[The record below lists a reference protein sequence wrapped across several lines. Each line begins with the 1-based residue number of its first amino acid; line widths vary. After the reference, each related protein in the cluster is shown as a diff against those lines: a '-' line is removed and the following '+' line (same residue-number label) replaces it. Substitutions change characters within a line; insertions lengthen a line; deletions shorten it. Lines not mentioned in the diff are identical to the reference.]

1 MCHLKTYSSVFDL
14 LRSYPLVN
22 RAYFYTRN
30 YSVFCLLQNCSLM
43 IGAYTYYHLKMNIT
57 SGSKSISTHDFQPNG
72 EWDVFHTTATW
83 NLAVL
88 DCCPGIGYAH
98 VVFTLHMKV
107 SHTQTSTDDDDVM
120 YE

>member
-1 MCHLKTYSSVFDL
+1 MTSSSSV
-14 LRSYPLVN
+14 LVCVCDT
-22 RAYFYTRN
+22 FMC
-30 YSVFCLLQNCSLM
+30 SVK
-43 IGAYTYYHLKMNIT
+43 T
-57 SGSKSISTHDFQPNG
+57 THDFQPNG

-107 SHTQTSTDDDDVM
+107 PHTNLHRR
-120 YE
+120 